1 MRILVQNSKNMATH
15 GKLIIWPE
23 IKGIGL
29 KGIYLTI
36 ENIRN
41 WETNAEF
48 ENYSR
53 IIVHQTNNLLTKHSD
68 IKDIQALKGFRQL
81 HDDTERQNLTIVPSP
96 ESLQELIE
104 KKSNISRINLFV
116 DIYNTISIKFN
127 LALGA
132 HDWDRI
138 DGNVHLR
145 YTDGTEKFSS
155 GAEKEL
161 KAVQAGEFSYIDDSN
176 EIISQLELIQN
187 DKTKV
192 TLDTNNVFIIVQG
205 NRHTPFPH
213 LENAVSELLFLIKK
227 YCGGNVKVEGQ
238 IEDLF
243 YDYQI

>member
-1 MRILVQNSKNMATH
+1 METH
-15 GKLIIWPE
+15 GKFIIWPE
-23 IKGIGL
+23 IKTIEL
-29 KGIYLTI
+29 KGIYLTV
-36 ENIRN
+36 ENIIN
-41 WETNAEF
+41 KETDAEF
-48 ENYSR
+48 EKHSK
-53 IIVHQTNNLLTKHSD
+53 IIVRQAFNYIRRLDD
-68 IKDIQALKGFRQL
+68 IKDDQVMKGFRQL
-81 HDDTERQNLTIVPSP
+81 QDSVGAPKRKNLSAP
-96 ESLQELIE
+96 ESLYKMLS
-104 KKSNISRINLFV
+104 KKGDIPRINLLV
-116 DIYNTISIKFN
+116 DFYNTISIKFN

-161 KAVQAGEFSYIDDSN
+161 KAVHAGEFSYIDDSN